1 MLEQARQKAL
11 STIWKAREEDWRAA
25 ESFLKYSFWQD
36 YRSGSQINVNTET
49 NVAVVK
55 TLTEE
60 ERMRLIAQR
69 QSSKDR
75 VNALQTSPRLSR
87 PKSSRPIQNR
97 NSPSRSRNREQH
109 DPARTGR
116 GARETKAESCPNEKK
131 GESVSKRQYPE
142 PPVMRSGMNT
152 RSVLCL
158 STAKTN
164 RKPKRLIRQF

>member
-1 MLEQARQKAL
+1 LEHKHPELVPMLEQARQKAL

-97 NSPSRSRNREQH
+97 NSPSRSRNRGATRPGPDWQRR
-109 DPARTGR
+109 ARN
-116 GARETKAESCPNEKK
+116 ES
-131 GESVSKRQYPE
+131 
-142 PPVMRSGMNT
+142 
-152 RSVLCL
+152 
-158 STAKTN
+158 
-164 RKPKRLIRQF
+164 RKLP

>member
-87 PKSSRPIQNR
+87 PSHRD
-97 NSPSRSRNREQH
+97 RSRTGT
-109 DPARTGR
+109 ARAGAGTGSNTTR
-116 GARETKAESCPNEKK
+116 PGLAEAREKRKQKAALMRKRAK
-131 GESVSKRQYPE
+131 ASVSGNILSRQ
-142 PPVMRSGMNT
+142 S
-152 RSVLCL
+152 CDQ
-158 STAKTN
+158 A
-164 RKPKRLIRQF
+164 